1 MNLLVKIPEDLVV
14 RAIVTIVIF
23 PTMATGETAAAVVLS
38 VGVLAQAP
46 AAKLLEEMVV
56 RTMYS
61 TAVIQIMVMEEMA
74 E

>member
-1 MNLLVKIPEDLVV
+1 LLVKIPEDLVV
-14 RAIVTIVIF
+14 RAIVTIVIS
-23 PTMATGETAAAVVLS
+23 PTMATGETAAAVILS